1 MVEHRASQTRDE
13 TKNIFL
19 LNLKCYTERWLVYP
33 TPYSYKEGFNKRVN
47 ETYWFLGIGCE
58 AKGPKI
64 IVQWFN
70 QSSLAFKANDSSFFH
85 MELACERS
93 YCSFKIPF
101 KKIHI
106 ISRIQISSLFLTIC
120 NKIIYLHLTLSLI
133 FLFTLRSGVICD
145 FLCFTIKPISCQN
158 TKAMASR
165 QNVSYWV
172 SLGFNTWVKWWQR

>member
-1 MVEHRASQTRDE
+1 MSYELRNRPRSPYSLCGSVVEHRASQTRDE

-64 IVQWFN
+64 IVEWFN
-70 QSSLAFKANDSSFFH
+70 QSSLAFKANNSSCFFH

-120 NKIIYLHLTLSLI
+120 NKINILAPYVVFDFPVYFTVRSNLWFFMFYYKTHL
-133 FLFTLRSGVICD
+133 
-145 FLCFTIKPISCQN
+145 
-158 TKAMASR
+158 
-165 QNVSYWV
+165 VS
-172 SLGFNTWVKWWQR
+172 KH